1 MHTSHLLYCGV
12 TRKRQH
18 DLKKNEWRS
27 RTQKDNHKRH
37 EGFNDDD
44 EIGNKVE
51 PRTCNLRSIELPLKV
66 KNIILNACYIR
77 KFKGT
82 ATSHA

>member
-1 MHTSHLLYCGV
+1 MSGEVEL
-12 TRKRQH
+12 KRTTT
-18 DLKKNEWRS
+18 N
-27 RTQKDNHKRH
+27 RH

-44 EIGNKVE
+44 EIGNKAE

-77 KFKGT
+77 K
-82 ATSHA
+82 